1 MKRIFIL
8 LMLLSLGAILIMC
21 SGEQKQEAT
30 TEETAPEV
38 TTTVVADTS
47 MVTCDG
53 GCTMQ
58 MDKAKMV
65 SHTIEGKKHYFCSEM
80 CKENYLTKMS
90 EIKKEK

>member
-1 MKRIFIL
+1 MKRIFL
-8 LMLLSLGAILIMC
+8 LFMLLSLGAILIMC

-47 MVTCDG
+47 MAMCDG
-53 GCTMQ
+53 GCAMQ

-80 CKENYLTKMS
+80 CKENYLAKNN
-90 EIKKEK
+90 KVK